1 MFYRFCH
8 GCISLDILW
17 MMPCNSIPL
26 QNLRWFSNALRL
38 AILTESRR
46 LEMRLLCCC
55 GCIDCLAGCVV
66 LVAGSPVRSQCRFP
80 GLQAFFQVCWKVDQN
95 PFRICLF
102 WAVLNGW
109 TLLISWFWEGIQYD
123 PVRKIWSEQ
132 QLFAL
137 GVGDTGE
144 DASPNDGPRQEQ
156 CGVWSLLC

>member
-1 MFYRFCH
+1 MDFAMDAY
-8 GCISLDILW
+8 LW
-17 MMPCNSIPL
+17 IFSGWCPATAYPYV
-26 QNLRWFSNALRL
+26 LRWANVRL

-46 LEMRLLCCC
+46 LEMRLLCC
-55 GCIDCLAGCVV
+55 GCIDCLAGWFVSCGRKSCPQPVPLSWITGLFSSV
-66 LVAGSPVRSQCRFP
+66 LNE
-80 GLQAFFQVCWKVDQN
+80 VDQN
-95 PFRICLF
+95 PFRIFLF

-109 TLLISWFWEGIQYD
+109 TLLISWFWEGIQY
-123 PVRKIWSEQ
+123 VKSEQ